1 MLQIQRSWEKR
12 MDSNVLIWDTL
23 SRKRTT
29 SKLLKQIIFN
39 KIVETYSE
47 SELKLQLK
55 GHINFKDTNKGVN
68 ITISK

>member
-1 MLQIQRSWEKR
+1 
-12 MDSNVLIWDTL
+12 MDSNVLIWDTI
-23 SRKRTT
+23 SCKRTTGT

-68 ITISK
+68 ITFSK